1 MTSTNNQAEYQAV
14 LKGIKL
20 LGEVNAEV
28 VEIFRDSQLMINQL
42 ARESESKDDILR
54 AYHEE
59 CL

>member
-1 MTSTNNQAEYQAV
+1 V